1 MFLDFKKVFLI
12 FIKTFILTLII
23 GGLLFLIRFDYSIG
37 IMYCKLLNVPKDF
50 TLTMVSPGIAIDV
63 TIIMF
68 VVEMIGLHFIIR
80 NLKKIKLFNF
90 FFKFLG
96 LD

>member
-80 NLKKIKLFNF
+80 NLKK
-90 FFKFLG
+90 
-96 LD
+96 

>member
-80 NLKKIKLFNF
+80 NLKKIKLFNL
-90 FFKFLG
+90 FFKFLE

>member
-80 NLKKIKLFNF
+80 NLKKIKLFNL